1 MNTRSK
7 KPNVAV
13 VSEVVA
19 PPETQFEKNVS
30 EVVAPLKP
38 RSKKNV
44 SKVVAPLVFEAVAPL
59 ETGFKKNDE
68 PEIQYFASKAEA
80 DEAKAPA
87 DSGSSSVSSG
97 ESGKCDSGSA
107 SFGPNTKQ
115 AGYVDPYKIFMTEFE
130 YDNKKYKITIPSN
143 VDMSTLLN
151 RANDMS
157 PLLIDHIAKGMGSEI
172 VTRRKKRTTGAKT
185 ARVRAVIAPKLIKQ
199 MKKDLEEEGGEVLY
213 AWMFIVEKKNSTY
226 HYYLL
231 SNKVKSRLEFGTKHF
246 MLEKKYK
253 ETNRN
258 KAPHRI
264 YLTGEFRVRPGILEY
279 NLMSGTYMK
288 TKMDKLESLKTDV
301 KPIEE
306 RFTKALGEY
315 FSKMQVV
322 RLPDCQPFIPQP
334 SKDKVLTEKE
344 WNYVQDLFGQYTIE
358 QTKHQEE
365 MAKRYLE
372 RTDRLNSIFDKLFK
386 PK

>member
-1 MNTRSK
+1 
-7 KPNVAV
+7 
-13 VSEVVA
+13 
-19 PPETQFEKNVS
+19 
-30 EVVAPLKP
+30 
-38 RSKKNV
+38 
-44 SKVVAPLVFEAVAPL
+44 
-59 ETGFKKNDE
+59 
-68 PEIQYFASKAEA
+68 
-80 DEAKAPA
+80 
-87 DSGSSSVSSG
+87 VSSG

-253 ETNRN
+253 EKNRN

-358 QTKHQEE
+358 QTKEQEE
-365 MAKRYLE
+365 KGKKYLE

>member
-7 KPNVAV
+7 KPNAAV

-213 AWMFIVEKKNSTY
+213 AWMFIVEKKI
-226 HYYLL
+226 
-231 SNKVKSRLEFGTKHF
+231 
-246 MLEKKYK
+246 
-253 ETNRN
+253 
-258 KAPHRI
+258 PRI
-264 YLTGEFRVRPGILEY
+264 I
-279 NLMSGTYMK
+279 
-288 TKMDKLESLKTDV
+288 
-301 KPIEE
+301 II
-306 RFTKALGEY
+306 
-315 FSKMQVV
+315 
-322 RLPDCQPFIPQP
+322 CC
-334 SKDKVLTEKE
+334 
-344 WNYVQDLFGQYTIE
+344 
-358 QTKHQEE
+358 QTK
-365 MAKRYLE
+365 
-372 RTDRLNSIFDKLFK
+372 
-386 PK
+386 